1 MVQGQ
6 DVAVVEEFVYLG
18 ALIHALTVSSPD
30 RMYTYHS
37 RNLTLTEVLDMA
49 KTAHTGGCCQRSVL
63 PSLAQRSGTHCQTSS
78 TTHRYRLTVSVGSL
92 KHSCLQTRSVHSAL
106 EIFLLMRYI
115 NLRLLT
121 YYYLLTKPTV
131 MKHAE
136 VHYT

>member
-18 ALIHALTVSSPD
+18 APIHALTVSSPD

-63 PSLAQRSGTHCQTSS
+63 PSGLLCRWPNGLE
-78 TTHRYRLTVSVGSL
+78 LTAR
-92 KHSCLQTRSVHSAL
+92 QAPRPIA
-106 EIFLLMRYI
+106 ID
-115 NLRLLT
+115 
-121 YYYLLTKPTV
+121 
-131 MKHAE
+131 
-136 VHYT
+136 